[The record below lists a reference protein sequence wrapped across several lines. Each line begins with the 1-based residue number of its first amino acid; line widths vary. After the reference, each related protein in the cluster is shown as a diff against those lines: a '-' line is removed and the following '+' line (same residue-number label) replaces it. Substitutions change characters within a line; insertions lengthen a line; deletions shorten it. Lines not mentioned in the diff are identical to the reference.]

1 VVQALS
7 GKAGRRHVPCSLS
20 PLTKTAATGYRAHES
35 SCDDST
41 VGGFTIFEAL
51 LVIII
56 IFVMVAS
63 LIPKVGQTLGH
74 ARVNRAAYVV
84 AGEFMLAQ
92 SLAARQR
99 MPVSVA
105 IDASAYTA
113 TISQAASPGTVLRT
127 DYFDLG
133 SEFKLGGL
141 TAVPA
146 SVQVMPNGTA
156 STTIVVTVGGSDYF
170 HQVTMTQAGQVRIT
184 R

>member
-1 VVQALS
+1 MTTS
-7 GKAGRRHVPCSLS
+7 
-20 PLTKTAATGYRAHES
+20 AATVNRAHES
-35 SCDDST
+35 ACDDST
-41 VGGFTIFEAL
+41 TAGFTIFEAI

-56 IFVMVAS
+56 IFVIVAS
-63 LIPKVGQTLGH
+63 MIPKVGQTLGH
-74 ARVNRAAYVV
+74 SRVNRAANVV

-99 MPVSVA
+99 RPVVVGFDPDSLRVTITQAGQPDSALQA
-105 IDASAYTA
+105 I
-113 TISQAASPGTVLRT
+113 P
-127 DYFDLG
+127 FDLG

-141 TAVPA
+141 SAVPA

-156 STTIVVTVGGSDYF
+156 SATIVVTVGGADYY